1 VDAERFGALIRRVTN
16 SRSRRAI
23 LGIGFT
29 HLLALLGTPSSVAKK
44 RKKKCKKKCGPCE
57 KRTKGKCRNTAS
69 GKEACG
75 GKCVPACLTSPELV
89 VVRNP
94 LTCEC
99 CVANGQQVPSGVC
112 LAELCCSG
120 PCSSLACVGI
130 EQGGVCA
137 FDAQCESGS
146 CVLGECA

>member
-1 VDAERFGALIRRVTN
+1 MDADRFDALVRGGIVAG
-16 SRSRRAI
+16 SRRAI
-23 LGIGFT
+23 LGVGLTSILFILT
-29 HLLALLGTPSSVAKK
+29 APSSEAKA
-44 RKKKCKKKCGPCE
+44 RKKKCKKCGPCE
-57 KRTKGKCRNTAS
+57 KCKKGKCRNIAS
-69 GKEACG
+69 GKQACG
-75 GKCVPACLTSPELV
+75 GKCVPACLTSPELI

-99 CVANGQQVPSGVC
+99 CVANGQQVPLGVC

-137 FDAQCESGS
+137 FDAQCESGT
-146 CVLGECA
+146 CTLGACA